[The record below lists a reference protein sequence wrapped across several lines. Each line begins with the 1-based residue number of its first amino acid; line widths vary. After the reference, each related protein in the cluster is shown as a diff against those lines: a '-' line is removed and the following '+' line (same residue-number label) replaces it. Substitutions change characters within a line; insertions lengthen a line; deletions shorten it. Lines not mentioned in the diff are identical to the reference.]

1 MFANPSR
8 QWKQIHVQRKIV
20 TDWTYKEDNSLLKV
34 TESINEVNYKFVE
47 VGLIKEYSLASLY
60 SCYSCVPN
68 SMPDST
74 GFKIHRTTAKSLVL
88 DC

>member
-47 VGLIKEYSLASLY
+47 VGLIKWLL
-60 SCYSCVPN
+60 
-68 SMPDST
+68 
-74 GFKIHRTTAKSLVL
+74 
-88 DC
+88 